1 MKYNTVYNMK
11 TVILWIWNFWFTE
24 KRKKNEA
31 WGSYQ
36 KHENEVSL
44 KCILLIHEIT
54 QKTEENDI
62 FCERIGVDR
71 EKGRRM
77 EQELVKRQQELEKIK
92 TRPFLELLTSDK
104 NNGKMADYYCRI
116 ENQIQEWKHEYREEM
131 N

>member
-1 MKYNTVYNMK
+1 
-11 TVILWIWNFWFTE
+11 
-24 KRKKNEA
+24 
-31 WGSYQ
+31 
-36 KHENEVSL
+36 
-44 KCILLIHEIT
+44 
-54 QKTEENDI
+54 
-62 FCERIGVDR
+62 
-71 EKGRRM
+71 M